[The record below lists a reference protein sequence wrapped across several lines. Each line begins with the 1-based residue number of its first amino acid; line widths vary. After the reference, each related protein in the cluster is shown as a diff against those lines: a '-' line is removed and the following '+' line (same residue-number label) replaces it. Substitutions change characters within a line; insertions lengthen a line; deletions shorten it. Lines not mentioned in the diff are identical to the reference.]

1 MRRGGLGLRGWGGGG
16 FELLLL
22 SLLAGE
28 RAGEGVDE
36 LCCGGWLTL
45 VKGSALVPSSPAGFL
60 VSKVEWYRPV
70 ASSRLF
76 FEMGCLGSPGIDVDA
91 ALL

>member
-1 MRRGGLGLRGWGGGG
+1 MRGWGGGG
-16 FELLLL
+16 FELLLLL

-45 VKGSALVPSSPAGFL
+45 VKGSTLVLSSPASFLVFEVELVPSGGF
-60 VSKVEWYRPV
+60 
-70 ASSRLF
+70 
-76 FEMGCLGSPGIDVDA
+76 
-91 ALL
+91 